1 LHYLIFFI
9 KRGNKTKILQ
19 GGFCVKKNSLII
31 IGVIVAIFIFIS
43 FFKKS
48 HIPVVHSS
56 PSKEAQQIFNQAV
69 QMVKNGDLVE
79 AKQSFQKILLE
90 HADYENMAAVQ
101 KNLNDINTQIIFSNV
116 ASASAVIHEVQPG
129 DTLGKIAKKYNT
141 TIDLIQIRNN
151 IKGNVIRPGQKLSI
165 WTGNLNIFVD
175 KSQNIL
181 MLKDGDEVLK
191 IYTVSTGANNSTPV
205 GEFTIT
211 TKLINPVWFNK
222 GIVVPPESPQNVLG
236 TRWLGFDLQGY
247 GIHGTVEPETIGQQ
261 VTAGCVRMV
270 NEQVEEL
277 YTIVP
282 IGTKVKIVD

>member
-1 LHYLIFFI
+1 MRKNIFVVV
-9 KRGNKTKILQ
+9 G
-19 GGFCVKKNSLII
+19 
-31 IGVIVAIFIFIS
+31 IVIFILLVVS
-43 FFKKS
+43 LFKKS
-48 HIPVVHSS
+48 HVQSFIPAT
-56 PSKEAQQIFNQAV
+56 SKEVQELFYQAE
-69 QMVKNGDLVE
+69 QLVKDGQLFE
-79 AKQSFQKILLE
+79 AKEVYRKIMTE
-90 HADYENMAAVQ
+90 HSDYDDMASVE
-101 KNLNDINTQIIFSNV
+101 KNLNTINAQILFSNV
-116 ASASAVIHEVQPG
+116 AAPHVVIHEVQPG

-141 TIDLIQIRNN
+141 TIDLIQMRNN
-151 IKGNVIRPGQKLSI
+151 IKGNVIRPAQKLSI

-191 IYTVSTGANNSTPV
+191 IYTVSTGENNSTPV

-236 TRWLGFDLQGY
+236 TRWLGFDVQGY

-261 VTAGCVRMV
+261 VTAGCVRMI

-277 YTIVP
+277 YNIVP
-282 IGTKVKIVD
+282 MGTKVKIVD